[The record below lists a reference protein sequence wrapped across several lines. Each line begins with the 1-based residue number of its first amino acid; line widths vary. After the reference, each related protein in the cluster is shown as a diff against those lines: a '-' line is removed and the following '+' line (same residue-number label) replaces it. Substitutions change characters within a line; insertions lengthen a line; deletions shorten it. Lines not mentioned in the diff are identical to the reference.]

1 MKYVITENKM
11 VDVLKKYNEKV
22 LKISNENFY
31 YSWTNFNCGMGECC
45 DPYSIGFYP
54 PGIDYDT
61 PLFKL
66 VMSENYDDDGDYPSY
81 LSDDLPEECEEQPD
95 ITNPKFDTY
104 IIEEEL
110 TEELNTTFGDSDIW
124 AKSLMIL
131 LNNIFD
137 IHAKHILIRNY
148 NI

>member
-1 MKYVITENKM
+1 M

-22 LKISNENFY
+22 LKISNENLY
-31 YSWTNFNCGMGECC
+31 YSWTDYNCGMGVCC
-45 DPYSIGFYP
+45 DPYSAGFWKKNS
-54 PGIDYDT
+54 DYDT

-66 VMSENYDDDGDYPSY
+66 VMSENYDDDGDYPLD
-81 LSDDLPEECEEQPD
+81 LSDELPEECEEQPD